1 MITALYKTDFGKNN
15 YVIPKKA
22 TIDCNSQAD
31 MEAVFE
37 EFWSSRL
44 LTLKILLKK
53 TPMFSKQLFTQVF
66 QANVMFFRI
75 LSGKYQSLRKL
86 ENVLSTVI
94 TRVTGCRLLDLQIYR
109 EGIGQK
115 YHPGNFKNLLG
126 KLIFHCSLDKRL

>member
-31 MEAVFE
+31 IEAVFE

-53 TPMFSKQLFTQVF
+53 TPMFPKQLFTQVF

-94 TRVTGCRLLDLQIYR
+94 TRVTGGRLLDLQIY
-109 EGIGQK
+109 
-115 YHPGNFKNLLG
+115 
-126 KLIFHCSLDKRL
+126 